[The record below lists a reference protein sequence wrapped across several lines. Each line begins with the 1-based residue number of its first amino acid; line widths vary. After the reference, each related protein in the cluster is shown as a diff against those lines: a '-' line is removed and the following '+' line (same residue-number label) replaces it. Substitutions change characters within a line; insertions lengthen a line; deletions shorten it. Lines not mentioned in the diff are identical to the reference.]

1 MFSPQQNQ
9 NSRFGGGRPSSGG
22 RPTTGGRQPYGRQA
36 NGKPLP
42 NARQQQLRKKRSCRF
57 CDSKDVYIDYKNEKR
72 LARFIN
78 EQGKI
83 IPRRITGTCARHQR
97 QLQIAIKRARHLAL
111 LPFVNEAV
119 S

>member
-1 MFSPQQNQ
+1 MAQQYQ
-9 NSRFGGGRPSSGG
+9 NSRTGGGRTFSG
-22 RPTTGGRQPYGRQA
+22 RPTGNDRQPYGRQA
-36 NGKPLP
+36 NGRPAP
-42 NARQQQLRKKRSCRF
+42 NGRQQQQHKKRTCRF

-72 LARFIN
+72 LARFVN

-111 LPFVNEAV
+111 LSFVNEAV

>member
-1 MFSPQQNQ
+1 MSPQQQ
-9 NSRFGGGRPSSGG
+9 NHDSNTGGRSFGRPSAGGRPSFGKQS
-22 RPTTGGRQPYGRQA
+22 
-36 NGKPLP
+36 NGKSAP
-42 NARQQQLRKKRSCRF
+42 NARQQQQRKKRSCRF
-57 CDSKDVYIDYKNEKR
+57 CDSHDVYIDYKNEKR

-97 QLQIAIKRARHLAL
+97 QLQVAIKRARHMAL